1 MSYRKEKIM
10 SLTGQEVNGL
20 NQSEL
25 KAQCEQFLDAK
36 MHGICFS
43 PYEGTQ
49 VPGDPISEAQVRRK
63 LELLVPHTEWIRVFS
78 CTQGNE
84 IIPKLAKEYGFKTLV
99 GAWLGEEADKN
110 EEELQGLISLAS
122 AGYVDVAAV
131 GNEVMYRE
139 ELEEEEL
146 VEYIL
151 RAKQALKGIPVGYVD
166 AYYEFTNRPKIT
178 EVCDVILA
186 NCYPYWEAC
195 HIDYSLLYMKQ
206 MYYQAVQAASGKRV
220 IITETGWP
228 SSGDA
233 LGAAEPGYEN
243 ALKYFINAQAWSQQE
258 GIEMFYF
265 SAFDEG
271 WKVGAEGKCGCVLG
285 AMGCQ
290 RATQVLGRQASLKLQ
305 HEKRGPQ
312 APFSNLIDRIHERRS
327 RDSLSLQRIARPINS
342 FPSMA
347 SSAASASAWF
357 GISTKPKPRLRPVSR
372 SWMTLA
378 RSTSP

>member
-1 MSYRKEKIM
+1 M

-99 GAWLGEEADKN
+99 GAWLGEEGDKN

-233 LGAAEPGYEN
+233 LGAAQPGYEN

-271 WKVGAEGKCGCVLG
+271 WKVGAEGSVG
-285 AMGCQ
+285 AFWGLWDANEQ
-290 RATQVLGRQASLKLQ
+290 RK
-305 HEKRGPQ
+305 
-312 APFSNLIDRIHERRS
+312 F
-327 RDSLSLQRIARPINS
+327 
-342 FPSMA
+342 
-347 SSAASASAWF
+347 
-357 GISTKPKPRLRPVSR
+357 
-372 SWMTLA
+372 
-378 RSTSP
+378 

>member
-1 MSYRKEKIM
+1 M

-20 NQSEL
+20 NQAEL
-25 KAQCEQFLDAK
+25 KAQCEQFLNTK

-49 VPGDPISEAQVRRK
+49 EPGDTISEAQVRRK
-63 LELLVPHTEWIRVFS
+63 LELLVPYTQWIRVFS

-99 GAWLGEEADKN
+99 GAWLGEETDKN
-110 EEELQGLISLAS
+110 EEELEGLIALAN

-146 VEYIL
+146 IEYIL
-151 RAKQALKGIPVGYVD
+151 RAKEALNGIPVGYVD

-206 MYYQAVQAASGKRV
+206 MYYQAVQAAPGKRV

-243 ALKYFINAQAWSQQE
+243 ALKYFINAQDWSQRE

-271 WKVGAEGKCGCVLG
+271 WKVGAEGSVG
-285 AMGCQ
+285 AFWGLWD
-290 RATQVLGRQASLKLQ
+290 ANV
-305 HEKRGPQ
+305 
-312 APFSNLIDRIHERRS
+312 DRK
-327 RDSLSLQRIARPINS
+327 
-342 FPSMA
+342 F
-347 SSAASASAWF
+347 
-357 GISTKPKPRLRPVSR
+357 
-372 SWMTLA
+372 
-378 RSTSP
+378 

>member
-1 MSYRKEKIM
+1 M

-20 NQSEL
+20 NRSEL
-25 KAQCEQFLDAK
+25 KEQCEQFLNAK

-43 PYEGTQ
+43 PYEGAQ
-49 VPGDPISEAQVRRK
+49 EPGDPISEAQVRRK
-63 LELLVPHTEWIRVFS
+63 LELLIPHTDWIRVFS

-84 IIPKLAKEYGFKTLV
+84 IIPKLAKEYGFRTLV
-99 GAWLGEEADKN
+99 GAWLGEEKETND
-110 EEELQGLISLAS
+110 EELQGLISLAS

-139 ELEEEEL
+139 ELEEGEL
-146 VEYIL
+146 IDYIL
-151 RAKQALKGIPVGYVD
+151 QAKQALNGIPVGYVD
-166 AYYEFTNRPKIT
+166 AYYEFTNRPNIT
-178 EVCDVILA
+178 AACDVILA

-206 MYYQAVQAASGKRV
+206 MYYQAVQAAPGKRV

-243 ALKYFINAQAWSQQE
+243 ALKYFINAQDWSQRE

-271 WKVGAEGKCGCVLG
+271 WKVGAEGSVG
-285 AMGCQ
+285 AFWGLWDANEQ
-290 RATQVLGRQASLKLQ
+290 RK
-305 HEKRGPQ
+305 
-312 APFSNLIDRIHERRS
+312 F
-327 RDSLSLQRIARPINS
+327 
-342 FPSMA
+342 
-347 SSAASASAWF
+347 
-357 GISTKPKPRLRPVSR
+357 
-372 SWMTLA
+372 
-378 RSTSP
+378 